1 MRCVKHC
8 CMHANHIFVL
18 VLSSGMVT
26 IRLPLCSLVNND
38 SNQDICLCSQTGITL
53 TTSCA
58 ATFISIHSPVLT
70 M

>member
-8 CMHANHIFVL
+8 YMHVNHIFVL
-18 VLSSGMVT
+18 VLSSGMLT

-53 TTSCA
+53 ATSCA
-58 ATFISIHSPVLT
+58 ATFISIHSPLLT